1 MSVLFK
7 YFKTLNQLLLKHLT
21 IKELGC
27 VVFIFLFF
35 SCAKTL
41 PYARVSNSFL
51 GSITFFDNGL
61 YNISNGRGW
70 LMNHAF
76 NNAHFFTLHF
86 QPIYYLIAPLYLI
99 LATPIWIFIIHSFC
113 LTFSLIPLIKYAK
126 YRCPSINN
134 IGLKI
139 LFICCFIYLPFRS
152 GNLTDV
158 HAEVLILPLFS
169 WIAYFL
175 LTKRYQLAVYLYY
188 CFIIQ
193 RKHDCVLFWNGAFLL
208 LISSLNVLRYSF
220 YSYLHCFGLNWL
232 CRCLV

>member
-1 MSVLFK
+1 M
-7 YFKTLNQLLLKHLT
+7 
-21 IKELGC
+21 
-27 VVFIFLFF
+27 
-35 SCAKTL
+35 
-41 PYARVSNSFL
+41 PYARVSNSFF
-51 GSITFFDNGL
+51 GI
-61 YNISNGRGW
+61 NIFLIMDYIIFQMAVDH

-134 IGLKI
+134 IGLKT
-139 LFICCFIYLPFRS
+139 LFISFFIYLPFRS
-152 GNLTDV
+152 GNLTDL

-175 LTKRYQLAVYLYY
+175 LTKRYQFAIYLS
-188 CFIIQ
+188 
-193 RKHDCVLFWNGAFLL
+193 LL
-208 LISSLNVLRYSF
+208 LPLFKENMIVFTILE
-220 YSYLHCFGLNWL
+220 WL
-232 CRCLV
+232 LF